1 LHRAITECCLPTYQ
15 RNHEITEGY
24 PLVDAARKWK
34 NYKQSQKEKNT
45 KTIKTKINK
54 GKKKELKK
62 SHIQKLGSPGARG

>member
-1 LHRAITECCLPTYQ
+1 LHCAATECCLPTYQ
-15 RNHEITEGY
+15 GNHETSEAC

-34 NYKQSQKEKNT
+34 NYKQSQKEINT

-62 SHIQKLGSPGARG
+62 SHIKKLGSPRAPG